1 MASRSSQPPA
11 GDGAEGLR
19 AASEVRRALRIVGLT
34 LREAWWLL
42 RETVLYLVRGA
53 RLGWDRLRLRR
64 VRSRRKWILEGVGEE
79 IRKRPELSDSLAPLA
94 RSFDEVEAQAEARR
108 RRLLGPWQA
117 LPAWRRVEVRAA
129 VFLLFGAAVLLTLH
143 TPKPAPPIS
152 LPAAKIPATTHVT
165 KTPSVDHAAQV
176 KTFERARDAAAAGQW
191 VLFPGNPVLSRGA
204 LDAWDDFKVGS
215 PVVLREGGPLR
226 KHFRMWYRGCHF
238 IGDEYTCG
246 VGSAL
251 SWDGI
256 AWEKSPD
263 PVLMPEDEIDRER
276 LNTIALLR
284 AGGRYYLW
292 YSVDTDIHTERPAI
306 IVLATS
312 EDGTAWKIAGPV
324 LSAVRAGTTHI
335 ELSAL
340 HDGKLFHLWY
350 VDAPAPDGAPALLH
364 VTSADGRKWQIAG
377 STSIDGLGLNPG
389 RVWVVPDG
397 RGGYLGRFAY
407 GRDLQYK
414 KGLFGSLESSDGN
427 RWRLRDEDSKLRL
440 TLLENGVIADAP
452 AVLSDGDGLWMW
464 FVLRPQD
471 GAESIGAAFMK
482 ESAP

>member
-1 MASRSSQPPA
+1 MTSESSQPPA
-11 GDGAEGLR
+11 GEGAKGPSPR
-19 AASEVRRALRIVGLT
+19 SRSALRFAGAF
-34 LREAWWLL
+34 LRETWWLL
-42 RETVLYLVRGA
+42 RETALYLA
-53 RLGWDRLRLRR
+53 RAAMLGWDRLRLRR
-64 VRSRRKWILEGVGEE
+64 VRSRRRWILEGVGEE

-94 RSFDEVEAQAEARR
+94 RSFDEVEAQADARR
-108 RRLLGPWQA
+108 HRLLDPWKA

-129 VFLLFGAAVLLTLH
+129 VLLLFGALALNLL
-143 TPKPAPPIS
+143 PAREPAPPVS
-152 LPAAKIPATTHVT
+152 LPAAPVPAQTGAT
-165 KTPSVDHAAQV
+165 KAPPVDHAAQI
-176 KTFERARDAAAAGQW
+176 KTFERDRAAAAPGKW

-204 LDAWDDFKVGS
+204 LDVWDDFKVGS

-226 KHFRMWYRGCHF
+226 KRFRMWYRGCHF

-246 VGSAL
+246 VGSAI
-251 SWDGI
+251 SREGI
-256 AWEKSPD
+256 VWEKSSGP
-263 PVLMPEDEIDRER
+263 LLEPEDEIDRER
-276 LNTIALLR
+276 LDTIALVR
-284 AGGRYYLW
+284 VGDRTYLW
-292 YSVDTDIHTERPAI
+292 YSVSMDVHTERPAI

-324 LSAVRAGTTHI
+324 LSAVSARTTRI

-340 HDGKLFHLWY
+340 HDGKRFHLWY
-350 VDAPAPDGAPALLH
+350 VDAATPTGKPELLH
-364 VTSADGRKWQIAG
+364 VTSPDGRKWQIAG

-407 GRDLQYK
+407 GRNLQYK

-427 RWRLRDEDSKLRL
+427 LWRLRDEDPKLRL

-452 AVLSDGDGLWMW
+452 AVLSDGDSLWMW

-482 ESAP
+482 EPAP